1 MRIDWDGNLQKL
13 LFHKLLQCLIHSK
26 TLKHRKGALLTCYGL
41 FIAGAVFFYFCRAA
55 GSVEMLLIGRL
66 LAGFASGLT
75 TTVLP
80 MYMTELAPLSLR
92 GTLGVLCSMGVT
104 GGVVVGQVGS
114 LQEVFG
120 TDERWHIAFSVYG
133 LLVLVCALPA
143 PWFPESPKFLYI
155 VAQNANE
162 AKRQLLRLR
171 NDRADVVAEELALMR
186 TEANSEPE
194 KRSLWSVLR
203 DGRLTL
209 PVVLVCS
216 LLGGQQL
223 SGINA
228 VFYYSVSIF
237 QKAGLSHSNAQ
248 WANLGAGCINLFIA
262 GFSPVLMSKVNR
274 RPLILWSCFFSGLW
288 LTVLTFIV
296 HYIVSV
302 LSFFFVVWK

>member
-1 MRIDWDGNLQKL
+1 MNYMFVLPS
-13 LFHKLLQCLIHSK
+13 LIPHI
-26 TLKHRKGALLTCYGL
+26 RKGALLTCYAL
-41 FIAGAVFFYFCRAA
+41 FIVGAVFFYFCRAA

-66 LAGFASGLT
+66 VVGLASGLT
-75 TTVLP
+75 LSVLS
-80 MYMTELAPLSLR
+80 MYMTELAPLALR

-120 TDERWHIAFSVYG
+120 TAEHWHIAFAAYG
-133 LLVLVCALPA
+133 VLSLVCALPA

-155 VAQNANE
+155 VAQSADE

-171 NDRADVVAEELALMR
+171 DGRADVVAEELAQMR

-194 KRSLWSVLR
+194 KRTLWSVLR

-237 QKAGLSHSNAQ
+237 EKAGLSHSNAQ
-248 WANLGAGCINLFIA
+248 WANLGAGCINLLVA
-262 GFSPVLMSKVNR
+262 CFSPVLMSKVNR
-274 RPLILWSCFFSGLW
+274 RPLLLWSCAVSGVFLI
-288 LTVLTFIV
+288 VLTFIV
-296 HYIVSV
+296 HYIVSAER
-302 LSFFFVVWK
+302 